1 MFSFDKDYTIGKG
14 RLFFDQFAP
23 GTKTGTGEM
32 FFGNA
37 PEVTTNADAE
47 TLDHYDSTEGLNVKD
62 ESITTENNLGGSFT
76 VDSINAD
83 NLALWFAGAVRNA
96 MVTASAGESESIA
109 VLRGR
114 FYQLG
119 GSLELPTGAR
129 NVKNVTI
136 STSVP
141 AADPANPAV
150 VTAIALPG
158 NVEVDLESGR
168 LYVEIDAPD
177 IKDGAT
183 LTVTY
188 DIEASTRKIIIGKG
202 QEIRGALRFISANPV
217 GKQKDYFWPY
227 VKITS
232 NGDYSLI
239 GDEWMTMSFNYEV
252 LKRDTATD
260 RVYVDVRN

>member
-1 MFSFDKDYTIGKG
+1 MIFDKGYTIGKG

-76 VDSINAD
+76 VDTINAD
-83 NLALWFAGAVRNA
+83 NLALWFAGQVLSS
-96 MVTASAGESESIA
+96 MVTAATGETETIR
-109 VLRGR
+109 VRRGR

-119 GSLELPTGAR
+119 TTAEMPTGAR
-129 NVKNVTI
+129 NVTNVTI
-136 STSVP
+136 TTG
-141 AADPANPAV
+141 DPATP
-150 VTAIALPG
+150 IDLPG
-158 NVEVDLESGR
+158 NAEVNLEAGR
-168 LYVEIDAPD
+168 IYIEVDAPD
-177 IKDGAT
+177 IEDDADI
-183 LTVTY
+183 TVTY

-202 QEIRGALRFISANPV
+202 QEIRGALRFESNNPH
-217 GKQKDYFWPY
+217 GGQKDYYWPY

-252 LKRDTATD
+252 LKRDSATE
-260 RVYVDVRN
+260 RVYIDVRS

>member
-1 MFSFDKDYTIGKG
+1 MNFDKDYTIGKG

-83 NLALWFAGAVRNA
+83 NLALWFAGAIQNA
-96 MVTASAGESESIA
+96 VVTAATGESES
-109 VLRGR
+109 VTVRLGR

-119 GSLELPTGAR
+119 VTTEMPTGAR
-129 NVKNVTI
+129 SITNVSI
-136 STSVP
+136 SSGGAPGTPVDL
-141 AADPANPAV
+141 A
-150 VTAIALPG
+150 G

-168 LYVEIDAPD
+168 LYVEVDAPD
-177 IKDGAT
+177 IDDGDT

-188 DIEASTRKIIIGKG
+188 DIEASTRKIIIGRG

-217 GKQKDYFWPY
+217 GKQKDHYWPY

-239 GDEWMTMSFNYEV
+239 GEEWMTMSFNYEV
-252 LKRDTATD
+252 LKRDTGTD